1 MIVNAFTPVRIFCF
15 NIKSYSLLGVR
26 LQLAGVLDHVLKI
39 ILPETLSST
48 SLNSYLYSHS
58 SVCLWDFAYWIKNNV
73 LKKKKKKK
81 LPKLSVQVGMSINK
95 FISVLV
101 TLFIYQGNNE
111 LIHI

>member
-1 MIVNAFTPVRIFCF
+1 M
-15 NIKSYSLLGVR
+15 
-26 LQLAGVLDHVLKI
+26 
-39 ILPETLSST
+39 
-48 SLNSYLYSHS
+48 YL
-58 SVCLWDFAYWIKNNV
+58 
-73 LKKKKKKK
+73 KKKKKK